1 VGMEGGSH
9 FIAKKKLSVGLMERK
24 APACLN
30 HTA

>member
-1 VGMEGGSH
+1 MGREGGTH
-9 FIAKKKLSVGLMERK
+9 FIAKMKLNVRLMERK